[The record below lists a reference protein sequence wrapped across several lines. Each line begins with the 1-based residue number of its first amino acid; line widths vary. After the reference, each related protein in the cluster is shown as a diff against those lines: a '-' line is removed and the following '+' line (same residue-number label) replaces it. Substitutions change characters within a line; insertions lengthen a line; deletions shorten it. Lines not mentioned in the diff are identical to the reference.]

1 MPCSELPSSVWAS
14 GDKNPDV
21 PSFDGIL
28 PPQFIILIVGIKI
41 EFNSKGKGR
50 ILLKVVKKPQNKS

>member
-28 PPQFIILIVGIKI
+28 PSQFIILIVGIKI
-41 EFNSKGKGR
+41 ELNSKEKGGFY
-50 ILLKVVKKPQNKS
+50 